1 MKSNLLPIAREGW
14 NYLYISVGLFVF
26 FMVFNF
32 SNLAFLSFLAS
43 AFFIFV
49 FRNPERENIL
59 YQENSVVSPLDGIVS
74 SIEEL
79 NETNEYKVDIDS
91 THFNVALLRVPFT
104 SAVSQALHVK
114 GARLNQGTK
123 LFNTLNEYAQIT
135 FTDKNSQSIKIIH
148 KLKQTFAPINIEA
161 KSEQNLLQGTR
172 YGYMLNGITTIY
184 FPRNFRLNIDVGTN
198 VVAGQ
203 TLLGYFIPQKKD

>member
-14 NYLYISVGLFVF
+14 NYLYISISLFIF
-26 FMVFNF
+26 FMIFGF
-32 SNLAFLSFLAS
+32 SNLAFLSFLAT

-79 NETNEYKVDIDS
+79 NETNEYKVEVQS
-91 THFNVALLRVPFT
+91 TYFNVALLRVPFT
-104 SAVSQALHVK
+104 SLIKQSIHVK
-114 GARLNQGTK
+114 GTRLNHDAK
-123 LFNTLNEYAQIT
+123 LSETLNEYAQIT
-135 FTDKNSQSIKIIH
+135 FVDKNSQSIKIVH

-161 KSEQNLLQGTR
+161 NHEQNLLQGTR

-184 FPRNFRLNIDVGTN
+184 FPRNFRLNIDVGAELS
-198 VVAGQ
+198 AGQ